1 MSEKQNKMV
10 RLNSGEEILCNLED
24 AGDNYVLHDPL
35 IMVPAAA
42 NQLGFMPWM
51 PYCSTTNGVTVK
63 KSFIPFIV
71 EPSDQLKKEFT
82 QATSG
87 IIVPEPTPTLNTVGP
102 SLKLTE

>member
-1 MSEKQNKMV
+1 
-10 RLNSGEEILCNLED
+10 
-24 AGDNYVLHDPL
+24 
-35 IMVPAAA
+35 
-42 NQLGFMPWM
+42 M

-71 EPSDQLKKEFT
+71 EPSEQLKKEYT
-82 QATSG
+82 QATTG